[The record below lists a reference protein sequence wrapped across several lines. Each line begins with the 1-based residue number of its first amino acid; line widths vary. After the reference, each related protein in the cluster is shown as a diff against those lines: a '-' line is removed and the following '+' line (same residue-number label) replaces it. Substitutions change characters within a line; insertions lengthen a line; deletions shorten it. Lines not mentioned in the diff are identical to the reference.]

1 MSRLLLPQFRA
12 TVQASCPAAMNH
24 TLLSLRQYCHS
35 KYCIYITHISPFTNL
50 ATTELVSLVRCRV
63 SLLIF
68 STSPG

>member
-1 MSRLLLPQFRA
+1 MSRL
-12 TVQASCPAAMNH
+12 H
-24 TLLSLRQYCHS
+24 
-35 KYCIYITHISPFTNL
+35 CIYITHISPFTNL